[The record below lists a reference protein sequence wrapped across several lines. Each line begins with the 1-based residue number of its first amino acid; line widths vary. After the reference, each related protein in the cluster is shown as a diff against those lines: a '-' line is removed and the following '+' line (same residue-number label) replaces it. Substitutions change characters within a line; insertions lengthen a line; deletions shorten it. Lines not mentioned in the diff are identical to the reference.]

1 MLAVVFD
8 ILDAAHIFAGSGVDS
23 DGVAFVYEER
33 NLNDVSGF
41 EGCRFGAAGC
51 GVAFNAR
58 FAESDLQFDEVFR
71 LNAER
76 AAVEEGNGASHVL
89 FDEVQSVGNE
99 FLGERNLFV
108 GFFIH
113 KVVKFAVAVEILHFL
128 SFDVSKFE
136 LVGRV
141 ESTLDD
147 AAGNYVAD
155 FGADESCAFARFD
168 VLKIND
174 GENVAVLLESGAF
187 SEITC

>member
-1 MLAVVFD
+1 M
-8 ILDAAHIFAGSGVDS
+8 LDAAHVFAGSGVDS

-33 NLNDVSGF
+33 NLNDVAGF
-41 EGCRFGAAGC
+41 EGCRLGAAGC
-51 GVAFNAR
+51 GVAFDAR
-58 FAESDLQFDEVFR
+58 FAESDLQFDKVFR
-71 LNAER
+71 FNAER
-76 AAVEEGNGASHVL
+76 AAVEGRNGANHIFL
-89 FDEVQSVGNE
+89 DKVQSVGNK

-113 KVVKFAVAVEILHFL
+113 KVIKFAVVVEILHFL

-141 ESTLDD
+141 ESAFDN